1 MARSI
6 KSEIAGVVDAL
17 AKAVGDLVQE
27 GEEVIIL
34 SSMKMEIPVLAPI
47 AGTIQS
53 FAVSA
58 GDTIAEN
65 QILFIIEA

>member
-1 MARSI
+1 MARSV

-17 AKAVGDLVQE
+17 AKAVGDPVQD
-27 GEEVIIL
+27 GDEVIIL

-53 FAVSA
+53 FAVSK

-65 QILFIIEA
+65 QILFIIET